1 MLLALFVLLL
11 GGARAQADGPA
22 HEGVLLQSEGS
33 EFAADADADTYTG
46 PAPLAVHFSARTTKA
61 SGRVTYRWE
70 FDDRVASAEQNS
82 SHTFRRPGWYNVT
95 MDARDETGHSY
106 RMNLLLHAWRPRDW
120 ARLQRAP
127 DMRIVRHAVR
137 ELERK
142 RSRAGG
148 ASAEGEP
155 LSTLT
160 ASGARPGS

>member
-1 MLLALFVLLL
+1 MLLALVLLLL
-11 GGARAQADGPA
+11 GGARAQADGPG
-22 HEGVLLQSEGS
+22 HEAVLRQSEGS
-33 EFAADADADTYTG
+33 EFAADADADTYAG
-46 PAPLAVHFSARTTKA
+46 PAPLTVHFSARAIKA

-70 FDDRVASAEQNS
+70 FDDRVGSTEQNPY
-82 SHTFRRPGWYNVT
+82 HTFRRHGWYNVT

-120 ARLQRAP
+120 ARLQTAR

-160 ASGARPGS
+160 ASGARPAS